1 MRPVW
6 LSTVRR
12 TRAVEQD
19 PPSVLAERVLAA
31 AFDGPTGCL
40 TYAAIRGELRREIG
54 RCVGHGGTMSCGL
67 IEFDGFK
74 RINARFGHA
83 HGSRILAAVARM
95 LQDGVRTGDRV
106 GRYGGDQFV
115 VLLPDT
121 DQAAAH
127 ALGERLRSMIST
139 VTLSDTASVST
150 RRSVWRNGDPAG
162 PLTSCLRPLIAR
174 CWKRSRSE
182 KDSLSQPEPSQPWQV
197 LRSPSEGAA
206 EAWLTHTTRTIRHKS
221 ALPPRCR
228 TEPSTRNGGSRLS
241 RRRSRSAFGCPGVG
255 DAKECGLRQASQ
267 FRPERNVRSLRSIGG
282 AG

>member
-139 VTLSDTASVST
+139 VTLSDTCVRLDASIGVAQ
-150 RRSVWRNGDPAG
+150 WRPGWTAHELLAAADSALLEAKSKREG
-162 PLTSCLRPLIAR
+162 LPLTA
-174 CWKRSRSE
+174 
-182 KDSLSQPEPSQPWQV
+182 
-197 LRSPSEGAA
+197 GAVA
-206 EAWLTHTTRTIRHKS
+206 AVAGLEVAV
-221 ALPPRCR
+221 
-228 TEPSTRNGGSRLS
+228 GGS
-241 RRRSRSAFGCPGVG
+241 GG
-255 DAKECGLRQASQ
+255 
-267 FRPERNVRSLRSIGG
+267 SLANAHDPNDPS
-282 AG
+282 